1 MELRALISTKKW
13 VGGFQLHRRCIGPT
27 AEQQFRSAMSLIGS
41 VEGES
46 RNPSARPQ
54 HSRNR
59 TPVSEKLTFRRPR
72 PGIHQRA
79 DIKSAVDRKSAKGH
93 QQTMAVSYD

>member
-1 MELRALISTKKW
+1 VELRALISTKKW

-41 VEGES
+41 VEGER

-59 TPVSEKLTFRRPR
+59 TPVSEKRTFRRPR